1 MKAGLCWITP
11 NAQDLIVYIARVSNP
26 KSQEE
31 GKAPE
36 RLIEYLIRHRHWS
49 PFEMASACFSVDA
62 PRDISRQIIRH
73 RSQRIEEVDEPF
85 HVQEFS
91 QRYADPTQ
99 LGFVLREARLQDHK
113 NRQASIDVEDRI
125 LQEEWKEWQRMVLEA
140 ATQAYRW
147 AIDKGVAKECA
158 RVVLPEGLTPS
169 RAFLQANIR
178 DWIHY
183 CAVRCA
189 PGVQKEHRLIADM
202 IWADLVKHMPAIA
215 IAREMLWSE
224 MQKKPKARDKPPPST
239 ASGGSGGRTDWG
251 SGGGSGEK
259 ENQ

>member
-31 GKAPE
+31 GSNPE
-36 RLIEYLIRHRHWS
+36 RLIRYLIKHRHWS
-49 PFEMASACFSVDA
+49 PFEMAAACFSVDA

-73 RSQRIEEVDEPF
+73 RAQRIEEVEEPF

-91 QRYADPTQ
+91 QRYADPTK
-99 LGFVLREARLQDHK
+99 LGFELREARMQDEK
-113 NRQASIDVEDRI
+113 NRQNSIPTDDSI
-125 LQEEWKEWQRMVLEA
+125 LQEEWKEWQRMTLEA
-140 ATQAYRW
+140 AMSAYQW
-147 AIDKGVAKECA
+147 AINKGIAKECA

-189 PGVQKEHRLIADM
+189 PGVQEEHRLIADM
-202 IWADLVKHMPAIA
+202 IWADLVKHLPAIE
-215 IAREMLWSE
+215 IAREMLWNE
-224 MQKKPKARDKPPPST
+224 MKSQGKIHTTDTAPPLT
-239 ASGGSGGRTDWG
+239 GGGGSGGR
-251 SGGGSGEK
+251 
-259 ENQ
+259 